1 MLRIFLD
8 VNMKDG
14 SLGSGLFNVK
24 SASRQKLREAKES
37 SG

>member
-14 SLGSGLFNVK
+14 SLDSGLFNVK
-24 SASRQKLREAKES
+24 SASRQKSREAKES